1 MELGLRMPPVST
13 IHNIIYNCDS
23 HRNYSAAVL
32 GGSVG
37 AGAWSRHGVLS
48 RVEVDPKFDSDSP
61 GTDCS
66 EQSGYSNMPE
76 FHDREMNGY

>member
-1 MELGLRMPPVST
+1 M
-13 IHNIIYNCDS
+13 
-23 HRNYSAAVL
+23 
-32 GGSVG
+32 G